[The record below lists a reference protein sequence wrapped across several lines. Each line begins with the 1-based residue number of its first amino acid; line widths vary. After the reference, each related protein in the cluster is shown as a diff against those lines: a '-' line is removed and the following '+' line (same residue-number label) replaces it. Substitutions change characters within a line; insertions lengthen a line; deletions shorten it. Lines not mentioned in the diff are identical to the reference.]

1 MENKGTL
8 DKRKVIIVSVII
20 LFIFVIAIYT
30 VMHLVQNQS
39 NVAVVTNGVL
49 SQEENVNGYIVRD
62 ETVVKGKNY
71 KNGMVKIKSEG
82 ERVAKGDS
90 IFRYYSSG
98 EEDIKDK
105 IKKLDV
111 EIQQIMQNQD
121 GVFNSDIKLL
131 ESQIEKELD
140 NVYGANSIQKIQ
152 DAKKNIS
159 SYISRKAKISGEYSP
174 SGSYLKQLLA
184 QKSEYEQKLN
194 ENSEYIDA
202 TISGVVSY
210 RVDEKYTNGLEHVAF
225 GMVLLPTGKMS
236 TREGTSVK
244 LSELLNESISR
255 AKAIIEEKNPDLKN
269 KDEVA
274 RKVGVGAVIFN
285 DLANSR
291 IKDEIFDWDTILNFQ
306 GETGPY
312 IQYTWRF
319 L

>member
-111 EIQQIMQNQD
+111 EIQQITQNQD

-140 NVYGANSIQKIQ
+140 NVYGANSIQKMQ

-174 SGSYLKQLLA
+174 
-184 QKSEYEQKLN
+184 
-194 ENSEYIDA
+194 
-202 TISGVVSY
+202 
-210 RVDEKYTNGLEHVAF
+210 
-225 GMVLLPTGKMS
+225 
-236 TREGTSVK
+236 
-244 LSELLNESISR
+244 
-255 AKAIIEEKNPDLKN
+255 
-269 KDEVA
+269 
-274 RKVGVGAVIFN
+274 
-285 DLANSR
+285 
-291 IKDEIFDWDTILNFQ
+291 
-306 GETGPY
+306 
-312 IQYTWRF
+312 
-319 L
+319 

>member
-71 KNGMVKIKSEG
+71 KNGMV
-82 ERVAKGDS
+82 RVAKGDS

-174 SGSYLKQLLA
+174 SGSYL
-184 QKSEYEQKLN
+184 
-194 ENSEYIDA
+194 NSFWHKRA
-202 TISGVVSY
+202 
-210 RVDEKYTNGLEHVAF
+210 
-225 GMVLLPTGKMS
+225 S
-236 TREGTSVK
+236 T
-244 LSELLNESISR
+244 SR
-255 AKAIIEEKNPDLKN
+255 N
-269 KDEVA
+269 
-274 RKVGVGAVIFN
+274 
-285 DLANSR
+285 
-291 IKDEIFDWDTILNFQ
+291 
-306 GETGPY
+306 
-312 IQYTWRF
+312 
-319 L
+319 